1 VSVQPTWTGASASGR
16 GLDPARLGLWI
27 FLATVTMLF
36 AAFSS
41 AYLVRMASGTW
52 CTVELP
58 RAMTWSTAAILLSS
72 VTIEI
77 ARRRA
82 GGSVARWLGLTLA
95 LGLGFLAWQVMS
107 WRALR
112 AAGVLLPESP
122 HAAFFYVFT
131 ALHGLHLAGGLV
143 WLAAV
148 GRTAAVTG
156 RAPAASGEAALRD
169 RLARCAQ
176 YWHFMAGLWIYL
188 FVVLHLG

>member
-1 VSVQPTWTGASASGR
+1 MSVQPTWTGVSATDR

-58 RAMTWSTAAILLSS
+58 RAMTWSTAALLLSS
-72 VTIEI
+72 GTFEI

-82 GGSVARWLGLTLA
+82 GAALTRWLGLTLG
-95 LGLGFLAWQVMS
+95 LGLVFLAWQAAS
-107 WRALR
+107 WQALR

-122 HAAFFYVFT
+122 HAAFLYIFT

-148 GRTAAVTG
+148 GRTAAVTR
-156 RAPAASGEAALRD
+156 RAPAARAEAGLRD

-176 YWHFMAGLWIYL
+176 YWHFMGGLWVYL
-188 FVVLHLG
+188 FAVLHLG